1 MDPKK
6 QVCFVLF
13 LSSSLNMEAV
23 EMRSH
28 RPRVVNLQ
36 ITALYMVPSLS
47 CTGEEMVEGR
57 CLEDLTL
64 VQTAVHRGENWDLE
78 KLIQF
83 TQDRSVESGAE
94 RTWQGGAHSCPR

>member
-1 MDPKK
+1 
-6 QVCFVLF
+6 
-13 LSSSLNMEAV
+13 MEAV

-57 CLEDLTL
+57 CLEDLIL
-64 VQTAVHRGENWDLE
+64 VQTAVHRGEN
-78 KLIQF
+78 
-83 TQDRSVESGAE
+83 
-94 RTWQGGAHSCPR
+94 